1 MYPTWLE
8 WSGVLLVITA
18 WPPKI
23 AGAKRGPSYSQM
35 FLCLGN
41 RDRHIQKVMQ
51 GTKIWYKITK
61 KKKKV
66 QGEPLHGLQRDPKTV
81 LWLKFWMMKLGL
93 RAEQLMLR

>member
-51 GTKIWYKITK
+51 GTKIRYKITK
-61 KKKKV
+61 KKKKRYKANLSM
-66 QGEPLHGLQRDPKTV
+66 GYRGTPK
-81 LWLKFWMMKLGL
+81 LFCG
-93 RAEQLMLR
+93 

>member
-23 AGAKRGPSYSQM
+23 AGAKRGPGYSQM

-41 RDRHIQKVMQ
+41 RDRHIQKAMQ
-51 GTKIWYKITK
+51 GTKFL
-61 KKKKV
+61 
-66 QGEPLHGLQRDPKTV
+66 QGKPLHGLQRDPKIV

-93 RAEQLMLR
+93 KAVQLLLR